1 MLGVGLAVAWFG
13 MISLVLVGA
22 AAIERRQRVP
32 FSADRPELAPP
43 RALWGGG
50 HVHPPARSMLA
61 RALASG
67 ARIVRAR
74 TRVADRS
81 RGLRFAAHLVAGI
94 ALASALALVPFAGSF
109 GADPAGAPLVVVD
122 LQHGLV
128 AIVFFVL
135 LAAMAEV
142 AVGLAEASF
151 FARLACVRL
160 AGRVLVLAGVFALV
174 LAPLAV
180 ASDTLRLHG
189 IVQDQAGLFTPAVLV
204 DALLHDA
211 GLSELGAWAE
221 TPIWPAWHLF
231 RQPLTALLFLP
242 VLGLLSRRPLALDPI
257 GSGVRLSAFGHDD
270 DPGEL
275 YWARMEERLASV
287 LLAALFVALFLGA
300 GALPF
305 VSAARIVAPLTPFY
319 GEGLPA
325 LIAAAI
331 EMAAFVAKTLG
342 MLFVVARV
350 SRSMPALR
358 DDQWIRW
365 VTRRLLPLAASN
377 LLLVFAAR
385 LLLLGAAG
393 GARP

>member
-1 MLGVGLAVAWFG
+1 MLGVGLAFAWFAL
-13 MISLVLVGA
+13 ISLVLVGA

-32 FSADRPELAPP
+32 PSTDRPEFAPP
-43 RALWGGG
+43 RALWGGEA
-50 HVHPPARSMLA
+50 VHPPSRSMLA

-67 ARIVRAR
+67 ARSVRAR
-74 TRVADRS
+74 TRVAERS
-81 RGLRFAAHLVAGI
+81 RGLRIAARCVAGI
-94 ALASALALVPFAGSF
+94 ALASALALIPFAGAF
-109 GADPAGAPLVVVD
+109 GADPAGTPLVVVD

-128 AIVFFVL
+128 ALVFFVL
-135 LAAMAEV
+135 LAAMAQV
-142 AVGLAEASF
+142 AVGLAEANF

-160 AGRVLVLAGVFALV
+160 AGRVLALAGVLALV

-180 ASDTLRLHG
+180 ASDSLRLQG
-189 IVQDQAGLFTPAVLV
+189 IVEDQAGGFAPAALV
-204 DALLHDA
+204 AALLRDA
-211 GLSELGAWAE
+211 GLPALGAFADE
-221 TPIWPAWHLF
+221 PIWPAWHLF

-242 VLGLLSRRPLALDPI
+242 VLGLLLRRPLALDPL

-305 VSAARIVAPLTPFY
+305 VSAARIVAPLVPFY

-325 LIAAAI
+325 LLGAAI
-331 EMAAFVAKTLG
+331 EMASFLAKTLG
-342 MLFVVARV
+342 VLFVVARV

-358 DDQWIRW
+358 DDQWIRL
-365 VTRRLLPLAASN
+365 VTRRFLPLAASN

-385 LLLLGAAG
+385 LLLGAAG
-393 GARP
+393 GART